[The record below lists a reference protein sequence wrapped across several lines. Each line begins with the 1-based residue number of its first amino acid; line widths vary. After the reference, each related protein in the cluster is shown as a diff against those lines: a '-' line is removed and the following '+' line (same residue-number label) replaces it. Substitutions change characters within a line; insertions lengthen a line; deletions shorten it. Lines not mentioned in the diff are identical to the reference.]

1 MRLDSGVIITNEPQK
16 TLESLLS
23 LKTDELFTIIDTGSK
38 EFILEHAT
46 EAIEKAFVATDV
58 NNYIILIAPRFSD
71 ISQNRL
77 LKIIEEPPKNKY
89 FILITESKSSI
100 LPTIKSRLP
109 ITVLHENK
117 NDEVFKLDIDN
128 LNLAKVYAFVQENNR
143 ISSVECR
150 LLVEEIAKKVMHS
163 QRYNIDESL
172 LKVFDYSIKALEVGS
187 PTSFILNTVLLKVL
201 AKATPKR
208 ILPH

>member
-1 MRLDSGVIITNEPQK
+1 MRLESGIIVTNEPQK

-23 LKTDELFTIIDTGSK
+23 LKTDEVFTIIETQAK
-38 EFILEHAT
+38 EFLIEHAT
-46 EAIEKAFVATDV
+46 KAIEKAFVATDV

-109 ITVLHENK
+109 ITVLHDNK
-117 NDEVFKLDIDN
+117 NREIFKLDIDN
-128 LNLAKVYAFVQENNR
+128 LNLAKVYKFVQENNR
-143 ISSVECR
+143 LSSIECR
-150 LLVEEIAKKVMHS
+150 VLVEEIAKIAIKS
-163 QRYNIDESL
+163 ERYNLDESL
-172 LKVFDYSIKALEVGS
+172 LKVFSNSIRALEVGS
-187 PTSFILNTVLLKVL
+187 PTSFILNTVLIKLL
-201 AKATPKR
+201 AKKR
-208 ILPH
+208 

>member
-1 MRLDSGVIITNEPQK
+1 MRLESGIIVTNEPQK

-23 LKTDELFTIIDTGSK
+23 LKTDEVFTIIETQAK
-38 EFILEHAT
+38 EFLIEHAT
-46 EAIEKAFVATDV
+46 KAIEKAFVATDV

-109 ITVLHENK
+109 ITVLHDNK
-117 NDEVFKLDIDN
+117 NREIFKLDIDN
-128 LNLAKVYAFVQENNR
+128 LNLAKVYKFVQENNR
-143 ISSVECR
+143 LSSIECR
-150 LLVEEIAKKVMHS
+150 VLVEEIAKIAIKS
-163 QRYNIDESL
+163 ERYNLDESL
-172 LKVFDYSIKALEVGS
+172 LRVFSNSIRALEVGS
-187 PTSFILNTVLLKVL
+187 PTSFILNTVLIKP
-201 AKATPKR
+201 KAQFQQEQM
-208 ILPH
+208 

>member
-1 MRLDSGVIITNEPQK
+1 MRLESGVIVTNEPQK

-23 LKTDELFTIIDTGSK
+23 LKTDEVFTIIETQAK
-38 EFILEHAT
+38 EFLIEHAT
-46 EAIEKAFVATDV
+46 RAIEKAFVATDV

-109 ITVLHENK
+109 ITVLHDNK
-117 NDEVFKLDIDN
+117 NREIFKLDIDN
-128 LNLAKVYAFVQENNR
+128 LNLAKVYKFVQENNR
-143 ISSVECR
+143 LSSIECR
-150 LLVEEIAKKVMHS
+150 VLVEQIAKIAIKS
-163 QRYNIDESL
+163 ERYNLDESL
-172 LKVFDYSIKALEVGS
+172 LKVFSNSIRALEVGS
-187 PTSFILNTVLLKVL
+187 PTSFILNTVLIKLL
-201 AKATPKR
+201 AKKR
-208 ILPH
+208 

>member
-1 MRLDSGVIITNEPQK
+1 MRLESGIIVTNEPQK

-23 LKTDELFTIIDTGSK
+23 LKTDEVFTIIETQAK
-38 EFILEHAT
+38 EFLIEHAT
-46 EAIEKAFVATDV
+46 RAIEKAFVATDV

-109 ITVLHENK
+109 ITVLHDNK
-117 NDEVFKLDIDN
+117 NREIFKLDIDN
-128 LNLAKVYAFVQENNR
+128 LNLAKVYKFVQENNR
-143 ISSVECR
+143 LSYIECR
-150 LLVEEIAKKVMHS
+150 VLVEQIAKIAIKS
-163 QRYNIDESL
+163 ERYNLDESL
-172 LKVFDYSIKALEVGS
+172 LKVFSNSIRALEVGS
-187 PTSFILNTVLLKVL
+187 PTSFILNTVLIKLL
-201 AKATPKR
+201 AKKR
-208 ILPH
+208 

>member
-1 MRLDSGVIITNEPQK
+1 MRLESGIIVTNEPQK

-23 LKTDELFTIIDTGSK
+23 LKTDEVFTIIETQAK
-38 EFILEHAT
+38 EFLIEHAT
-46 EAIEKAFVATDV
+46 RAIEKAFVATDV

-109 ITVLHENK
+109 ITVLHDNK
-117 NDEVFKLDIDN
+117 NREIFKLDIDN
-128 LNLAKVYAFVQENNR
+128 LNLAKVYKFVQENNR
-143 ISSVECR
+143 LSSIECR
-150 LLVEEIAKKVMHS
+150 VLVEQIAKIAIKS
-163 QRYNIDESL
+163 ERYNLDESL
-172 LKVFDYSIKALEVGS
+172 LKVFSNSIRALEVGS
-187 PTSFILNTVLLKVL
+187 PTSFILNTVLIKLL
-201 AKATPKR
+201 AKKR
-208 ILPH
+208 

>member
-1 MRLDSGVIITNEPQK
+1 MRLESGIIVTNEPQK

-23 LKTDELFTIIDTGSK
+23 LKTDELFTIIETQGK
-38 EFILEHAT
+38 EFLIEHAT
-46 EAIEKAFVATDV
+46 RAIEKAFVATDV

-109 ITVLHENK
+109 ITVLHDNK
-117 NDEVFKLDIDN
+117 NREIFKLDIDN
-128 LNLAKVYAFVQENNR
+128 LNLAKVYKFVQENNR
-143 ISSVECR
+143 LSSIECR
-150 LLVEEIAKKVMHS
+150 VLVEQIAKIAIKS
-163 QRYNIDESL
+163 ERYNLDESL
-172 LKVFDYSIKALEVGS
+172 LRVFSNSIRALEVGS
-187 PTSFILNTVLLKVL
+187 PTSFILNTVLIKLL
-201 AKATPKR
+201 AKKR
-208 ILPH
+208 

>member
-1 MRLDSGVIITNEPQK
+1 MRLESGIIVTNEPQK

-23 LKTDELFTIIDTGSK
+23 LKTDELFTIIETQGK
-38 EFILEHAT
+38 EFLIEHAT
-46 EAIEKAFVATDV
+46 RAIEKAFVATDV

-109 ITVLHENK
+109 ITVLHDNK
-117 NDEVFKLDIDN
+117 NREIFKLDIDN
-128 LNLAKVYAFVQENNR
+128 LNLAKVYKFVQENNR
-143 ISSVECR
+143 LSSIECR
-150 LLVEEIAKKVMHS
+150 VLVEEIAKIAIKS
-163 QRYNIDESL
+163 ERYNLDESL
-172 LKVFDYSIKALEVGS
+172 LRVFSNSIRALEVGS
-187 PTSFILNTVLLKVL
+187 PTSFILNTVLIKLL
-201 AKATPKR
+201 AKKR
-208 ILPH
+208 

>member
-1 MRLDSGVIITNEPQK
+1 MRLDNGVIITNEPK
-16 TLESLLS
+16 KVLESLLS
-23 LKTDELFTIIDTGSK
+23 LKTNELFTIIDTGGK

-46 EAIEKAFVATDV
+46 EAINKAFVSTEV
-58 NNYIILIAPRFSD
+58 KNYIILIAPRFSD

-109 ITVLHENK
+109 IRVLHNNK
-117 NDEVFKLDIDN
+117 NDEVLKLDIDN
-128 LNLAKVYAFVQENNR
+128 LNLAKVYAFVQENSK
-143 ISSVECR
+143 ISSVECKI
-150 LLVEEIAKKVMHS
+150 LVEEIGKNVMQS
-163 QRYNIDESL
+163 GQYNIDDSL
-172 LKVFDYSIKALEVGS
+172 LKVFSDSIKALEVGS
-187 PTSFILNTVLLKVL
+187 PTSFILNTILLKVL

-208 ILPH
+208 IISP

>member
-1 MRLDSGVIITNEPQK
+1 MRLESGIIVTNEPQK

-23 LKTDELFTIIDTGSK
+23 LKTDEVFTIIETQAK
-38 EFILEHAT
+38 EFLIEHAT
-46 EAIEKAFVATDV
+46 KAIEKAFVATDV

-109 ITVLHENK
+109 ITVLHDNK
-117 NDEVFKLDIDN
+117 NREIFKLDIDN
-128 LNLAKVYAFVQENNR
+128 LNLAKVYKFVQENNR
-143 ISSVECR
+143 LSSIECR
-150 LLVEEIAKKVMHS
+150 VLVEEIAKIAIKS
-163 QRYNIDESL
+163 ERYNLDESL
-172 LKVFDYSIKALEVGS
+172 LRVFSNSIRALEVGS
-187 PTSFILNTVLLKVL
+187 PTSFILNTVLIKLL
-201 AKATPKR
+201 AKKR
-208 ILPH
+208 

>member
-1 MRLDSGVIITNEPQK
+1 MRLESGIIVTNEPQK

-23 LKTDELFTIIDTGSK
+23 LKTDELFTIIETQGK
-38 EFILEHAT
+38 EFLIEHAT
-46 EAIEKAFVATDV
+46 KAIEKAFVATDV

-109 ITVLHENK
+109 ITVLHDNK
-117 NDEVFKLDIDN
+117 NREIFKLDIDN
-128 LNLAKVYAFVQENNR
+128 LNLAKVYKFVQENNR
-143 ISSVECR
+143 LSSIECR
-150 LLVEEIAKKVMHS
+150 VLVEEIAKIAIKS
-163 QRYNIDESL
+163 ERYNLDESL
-172 LKVFDYSIKALEVGS
+172 LRVFSNSIRALEVGS
-187 PTSFILNTVLLKVL
+187 PTSFILNTVLIKLL
-201 AKATPKR
+201 AKKR
-208 ILPH
+208 